1 MSNIRLFFSNTISA
15 NMTDRLDKSQSH
27 YLTKVM
33 RVKENE
39 VFSIFNKNGEWQA
52 KVLGIIKGIV
62 EFKTVKQLRKKESSK
77 ELYLAF
83 SPIKSNYQNFM
94 IQKATELGVTRF
106 LPIIFER
113 TVVRKI
119 NNERLIKIVIE
130 ASEHKFKGKN
140 MSEKKDV
147 SFEIYSDS
155 EKMLD
160 QITDKYD
167 LPDKSKA
174 LRCLLDYVEEK
185 ESDWDDMFAT
195 VRCNRCG

>member
-1 MSNIRLFFSNTISA
+1 
-15 NMTDRLDKSQSH
+15 
-27 YLTKVM
+27 
-33 RVKENE
+33 
-39 VFSIFNKNGEWQA
+39 
-52 KVLGIIKGIV
+52 
-62 EFKTVKQLRKKESSK
+62 
-77 ELYLAF
+77 
-83 SPIKSNYQNFM
+83 
-94 IQKATELGVTRF
+94 
-106 LPIIFER
+106 
-113 TVVRKI
+113 
-119 NNERLIKIVIE
+119 
-130 ASEHKFKGKN
+130 

-185 ESDWDDMFAT
+185 ESDWADMFAT